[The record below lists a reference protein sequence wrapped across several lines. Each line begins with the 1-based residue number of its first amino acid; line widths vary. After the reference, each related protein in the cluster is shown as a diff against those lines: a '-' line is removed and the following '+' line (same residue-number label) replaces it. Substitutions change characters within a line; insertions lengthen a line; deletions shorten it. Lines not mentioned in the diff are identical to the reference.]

1 MTTPKKNK
9 MLTHEQMVSKM
20 LENATVKEDL
30 TFLNKSE
37 FVILDEI
44 LLARK
49 AAGLTQADIA
59 KRMKT
64 QTPAIAR
71 LESALSTGKHSPTLH
86 TLRRYAE
93 ALGKKLEI
101 HLV

>member
-1 MTTPKKNK
+1 MTTIKKTK

-20 LENATVKEDL
+20 LENSSVKEQLAD
-30 TFLNKSE
+30 LNKSE
-37 FVILDEI
+37 FAILDEI

-64 QTPAIAR
+64 QTPAVAR
-71 LESALSTGKHSPTLH
+71 LESALSTGKHSPTLN
-86 TLRRYAE
+86 TLRRYAA
-93 ALGKKLEI
+93 ALGKRIEI

>member
-1 MTTPKKNK
+1 MTTIKKTK

-20 LENATVKEDL
+20 LENSSVKEQL
-30 TFLNKSE
+30 TVLNKTE
-37 FVILDEI
+37 FAILDEI

-64 QTPAIAR
+64 QTPAVAR
-71 LESALSTGKHSPTLH
+71 LESALSTGKHSPTLN
-86 TLRRYAE
+86 TLRRYAA
-93 ALGKKLEI
+93 ALGKRIEI

>member
-1 MTTPKKNK
+1 MTTIKKTK

-20 LENATVKEDL
+20 LENSSVKEQL
-30 TFLNKSE
+30 AVLNKTE
-37 FVILDEI
+37 FAILDEI

-64 QTPAIAR
+64 QTPAVAR
-71 LESALSTGKHSPTLH
+71 LESALSTGKHSPTLN
-86 TLRRYAE
+86 TLRRYAA
-93 ALGKKLEI
+93 ALGKRIEI

>member
-1 MTTPKKNK
+1 MTTIKKTK

-20 LENATVKEDL
+20 LENSSVKEQLADM
-30 TFLNKSE
+30 NKSE
-37 FVILDEI
+37 FAILDEI

-64 QTPAIAR
+64 QTPAVAR
-71 LESALSTGKHSPTLH
+71 LESALSTGKHSPTLN
-86 TLRRYAE
+86 TLRRYAA
-93 ALGKKLEI
+93 ALGKRIEI